1 MMTATMERKM
11 SLAAAAVEKIER
23 RVEIE
28 QMNERLQ
35 DLLRARRPTETRKP
49 CLKLKEKSRSR
60 GHLRWADLETK
71 KRQR

>member
-1 MMTATMERKM
+1 MMTAMEHKM
-11 SLAAAAVEKIER
+11 SLVGAAVEKIER

-35 DLLRARRPTETRKP
+35 ELLRARRPTETRKS
-49 CLKLKEKSRSR
+49 CLKLKRKSRSR

-71 KRQR
+71 TAKR

>member
-1 MMTATMERKM
+1 MV
-11 SLAAAAVEKIER
+11 AAAVEKIER
-23 RVEIE
+23 RVEFE

-71 KRQR
+71 TAER